1 MGDYSVETQKQRDD
15 GMSEESFAYL
25 ARENA
30 SLGRQRI
37 GLQALYLY
45 CVRSTL
51 SPKRGESLR
60 PAPTAQPR
68 SAFKPVVADGLVS
81 N

>member
-37 GLQALYLY
+37 GLQALY